1 MRKIIF
7 VFAFANMCLVVK
19 AQKDSVRTKTLD
31 EVVVTATKFEKKQSE
46 TGKVLTVI
54 DEEQIKR
61 SAGKDLSQLLS
72 EQAGLV
78 VNGANSNPAK
88 DKSLYLQGAGN
99 AYTLI
104 LLDGIPLSD
113 PSDISGGAYDLRLLS
128 LDQIARIEIL
138 KGSQST
144 LYGTNA
150 IAGVINIIT
159 KKNSTQP
166 LNGSAS
172 ASYGSYNTFKGSA
185 GISGAAGKIDYAA
198 SYSRFQTDGISEAKD
213 PTGKNNFDKDGLT
226 QNSFQSHVGIHPTTK
241 LAITP
246 FLRYNTFDGKYDAGA
261 FTDDKMSNYQSTLLN
276 AGTSATYQLKS
287 GMVNFL
293 YGSDQTDRTYHS
305 PYGTNDY
312 KGRFNQLE
320 LFVNH
325 DLTKNIQLLAGISR
339 QAYKMLDTTSTE
351 KNPKANLVSPYI
363 SLFARSDNGL
373 SLELGG
379 RYNQHSIYG
388 STFTYSVNP
397 SYLIHKQTKLFFNYS
412 TGFKAPSL
420 NQLFGQYGANPN
432 LKAEQSRHIE
442 AGAQWFSSDK
452 KFSLRGVVF
461 NRKINNVIIYSA
473 GGKYLNFDEQNDHGA
488 EIESSW
494 NVNSKFTLKAS
505 YVFVTGEV
513 TTKVAGKDTTYN
525 NLVRRP
531 KNSIGINAGYQF
543 TPALFV
549 SVNFRTI
556 GQRNDIY
563 FDMNTFTNQSATLA
577 SYQLLDVYGE
587 YKVLANRLTFFV
599 NAKNLLNQDYQE
611 VYGYSTMKFNIM
623 VGVNARLK

>member
-7 VFAFANMCLVVK
+7 VLAFANMCLQVA
-19 AQKDSVRTKTLD
+19 AQDSLRTKTLD
-31 EVVVTATKFEKKQSE
+31 ELVITATKFEKKQSE

-54 DEEQIKR
+54 DDEQIKR
-61 SAGKDLSQLLS
+61 SAGKDLSQLLN

-128 LDQIARIEIL
+128 LDQVARIEIL

-166 LNGSAS
+166 FNGFAS
-172 ASYGSYNTFKGSA
+172 VGYGSYNSFKGSA
-185 GISGAAGKIDYAA
+185 GISGTAKNIDYAA

-226 QNSFQSHVGIHPTTK
+226 QNSFQSSVGIHPTSK
-241 LAITP
+241 LAVTP
-246 FLRYNTFDGKYDAGA
+246 FVRYNTFDGKYDAGA
-261 FTDDKMSNYQSTLLN
+261 FTDDKTSYYVSTLLN
-276 AGTSATYQLKS
+276 VGTKATYQLKS

-293 YGSDQTDRTYHS
+293 YGSDQTDRSYHS
-305 PYGTNDY
+305 PYGINDY
-312 KGRFNQLE
+312 KGRFNQFE
-320 LFVNH
+320 LFLNH
-325 DLTKNIQLLAGISR
+325 DLSKNIQLLTGVSR

-351 KNPKANLVSPYI
+351 KNPKANLISPYL
-363 SLFARSDNGL
+363 SLFLHSDKGF
-373 SLELGG
+373 SFELGG

-388 STFTYSVNP
+388 NTFTYSINP
-397 SYLIHKQTKLFFNYS
+397 SYFIQSRTKLFFNYS

-432 LKAEQSRHIE
+432 LKAEQSRHVE
-442 AGAQWFSSDK
+442 GGVQWFSSDK
-452 KFSLRGVVF
+452 KFNVRGVVF
-461 NRKINNVIIYSA
+461 NRKIDNVIIYSA
-473 GGKYLNFDEQNDHGA
+473 GGKYLNFDQQNDHGA

-494 NVNSKFTLKAS
+494 KVNSKLTLKAS
-505 YVFVTGEV
+505 YAFVTGEV

-531 KNSIGINAGYQF
+531 KNSIGLNAGYQV

-549 SVNFRTI
+549 SVNFRTT
-556 GQRNDIY
+556 GQRSDIY
-563 FDMNTFTNQSATLA
+563 FDMNTFSNQSTTLA
-577 SYQLLDVYGE
+577 AYQLLDVYGE
-587 YKVLANRLTFFV
+587 YKVLSNRLTFFV